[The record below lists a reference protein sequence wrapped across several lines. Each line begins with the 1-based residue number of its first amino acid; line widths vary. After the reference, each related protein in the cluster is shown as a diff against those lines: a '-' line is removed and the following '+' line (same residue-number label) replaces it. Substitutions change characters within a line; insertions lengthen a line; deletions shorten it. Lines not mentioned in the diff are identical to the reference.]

1 MMQQGVGACAAA
13 SGLRFWWETVEHPA
27 PGELWELPGTATRG
41 RASGILLG
49 HLTWCCF
56 SACSSSANSHY
67 SGRVLAHHSPPHCT
81 QGHRDL
87 QKKSEQHLEKVIL
100 SK

>member
-1 MMQQGVGACAAA
+1 MQQGVGACAAA

-56 SACSSSANSHY
+56 SASAK
-67 SGRVLAHHSPPHCT
+67 VTHSQLESLP
-81 QGHRDL
+81 GHDNPMIRCDVSFIPQL
-87 QKKSEQHLEKVIL
+87 PSTGII
-100 SK
+100 